1 MFKIFSTLN
10 ASKRFKY
17 HFISPL
23 HFAIGTAAEQ
33 ISVALRFADLQKKKL
48 IILSPY
54 KFLKFEF
61 RVCNNYLFKKLI
73 SKNIKK
79 NTDMVSFFFNFI
91 FNIYLLYLALI
102 NFFLISKIEYPN
114 LGLSLELLHK
124 NDKIESD
131 DHDYDFSKQSIFLV
145 KNDENIFFNNLSN
158 HTNYKAQ
165 QKIITIHFRD
175 SYYRNDANRS
185 TYRNSSIQNSY
196 KSINYLLEKGYFVIR
211 VGNIAEEKFEIN
223 HNNFFD
229 YSFSKMVSNKNDLF
243 LIKNSCFYIGTNSGL
258 TEVAYLFNVPVL
270 LHNMNL
276 LFEGYPRKKCD
287 RGILKKIYF
296 GDENKEL
303 NLFEFMN
310 LPYDYHHSL
319 MHNTELISKI
329 NFEENSED
337 QIFQAVRE
345 YEYLY
350 SNNSLNQH
358 TLEQDELNRLLIKK
372 INEIYKYNIEK
383 IHKTKMV
390 EKKDLDEPYK
400 NLRYKNFLNGAISN
414 IYLINQK
421 KNEKKKI

>member
-1 MFKIFSTLN
+1 M
-10 ASKRFKY
+10 
-17 HFISPL
+17 
-23 HFAIGTAAEQ
+23 
-33 ISVALRFADLQKKKL
+33 
-48 IILSPY
+48 
-54 KFLKFEF
+54 
-61 RVCNNYLFKKLI
+61 
-73 SKNIKK
+73 
-79 NTDMVSFFFNFI
+79 
-91 FNIYLLYLALI
+91 
-102 NFFLISKIEYPN
+102 ISKIEYPN

-145 KNDENIFFNNLSN
+145 KNDENIFFNNLSD

>member
-1 MFKIFSTLN
+1 
-10 ASKRFKY
+10 
-17 HFISPL
+17 
-23 HFAIGTAAEQ
+23 
-33 ISVALRFADLQKKKL
+33 
-48 IILSPY
+48 
-54 KFLKFEF
+54 
-61 RVCNNYLFKKLI
+61 
-73 SKNIKK
+73 
-79 NTDMVSFFFNFI
+79 
-91 FNIYLLYLALI
+91 
-102 NFFLISKIEYPN
+102 
-114 LGLSLELLHK
+114 
-124 NDKIESD
+124 
-131 DHDYDFSKQSIFLV
+131 
-145 KNDENIFFNNLSN
+145 
-158 HTNYKAQ
+158 
-165 QKIITIHFRD
+165 
-175 SYYRNDANRS
+175 
-185 TYRNSSIQNSY
+185 
-196 KSINYLLEKGYFVIR
+196 
-211 VGNIAEEKFEIN
+211 
-223 HNNFFD
+223 
-229 YSFSKMVSNKNDLF
+229 
-243 LIKNSCFYIGTNSGL
+243 
-258 TEVAYLFNVPVL
+258 
-270 LHNMNL
+270 MNL